1 MPKPRKA
8 CERSSTREAISGP
21 RPYGASASGS
31 MRSSQ
36 TGPRLLT
43 LVVERPAVDPENET
57 KLGTLMVE
65 ALKCFDEVGF
75 NPPPA

>member
-1 MPKPRKA
+1 
-8 CERSSTREAISGP
+8 
-21 RPYGASASGS
+21 